1 MGPIV
6 EARPRGAVV
15 AGAANDVLVVVGSDD
30 IVTDVNDGYGNG
42 ANDGAVG
49 GRVRRR
55 SRRSHRRQQQQ
66 QQQQQDLWWTPTT
79 PATVPTA
86 VIDAT
91 VSSSND
97 ECPPPG
103 FSGYHPAIGCMFYY
117 WCQDGIVSSPTRY
130 ECARGLAFDASLG
143 VCNWEDAVVC
153 SRPGI
158 VIAASG
164 AVEEAGTASTDSAVV
179 AEEEEEAV
187 AEFHVV
193 VAPASSAAPTPA
205 ATSWWSAEPDP
216 EASSSSTAMASPA
229 FKRRDTS
236 PPRGKEV
243 IGYWRSGSPRGR
255 VVSADAV
262 DYAKLTRINYASYAV
277 HPSGKVVFVSNDAG
291 GTKVGGAIDADAE
304 FLLGPKIWE
313 DIGDGKAKNYCYT
326 DTYGNVHCNMRDYRR
341 GMLHL
346 AHESGVEV
354 YPSITLGEGTTL
366 MSMAMD
372 VFVTDAVALMI
383 DGGFDGIDLDL
394 ALSETDPES
403 SGSSPSRSTVLQAA
417 EVDALRGILVAL
429 RTKIVELMVRHNRGY
444 GLTMA
449 MPCAYHAT
457 PNIADALGL
466 VDEVNLMTFDFYS
479 PSRSELVVPNSP
491 LFSNPPDVDG
501 SVLGGLAE
509 SVDSCVSDWTS
520 AVMMGGTEGSTGAA
534 ITRDKINVGL
544 SFDGR
549 VYRGAQALYGPHDT
563 TMLPPAGGVEDDDAK
578 VPYYEVYR
586 QLLDGSLSRGWDDVT
601 KTMFGG
607 NARGDLITYEDKMSV
622 CWKTEYGIESGTNG
636 YFVW

>member
-1 MGPIV
+1 MGVVV
-6 EARPRGAVV
+6 EARLRGVAV
-15 AGAANDVLVVVGSDD
+15 AGAVDD
-30 IVTDVNDGYGNG
+30 IIADDNNGYGDG

-49 GRVRRR
+49 GGVRRR
-55 SRRSHRRQQQQ
+55 SRSRHRRQQQQ
-66 QQQQQDLWWTPTT
+66 QQQQQQQELWWTPTT

-86 VIDAT
+86 VVDAT

-103 FSGYHPAIGCMFYY
+103 YSGYHPAIGCKFYY

-130 ECARGLAFDASLG
+130 ECAHGLAFDVQLG
-143 VCNWEDAVVC
+143 TCNWEDAVVC
-153 SRPGI
+153 SRPEI
-158 VIAASG
+158 VLAA
-164 AVEEAGTASTDSAVV
+164 AAAAEEAGTASTDLAVV
-179 AEEEEEAV
+179 AEEAL

-193 VAPASSAAPTPA
+193 VASASAAPTPA
-205 ATSWWSAEPDP
+205 TSRWSAEPDP
-216 EASSSSTAMASPA
+216 AAASSSSTTVASPA
-229 FKRRDTS
+229 FKKRATS
-236 PPRGKEV
+236 PRGKEV
-243 IGYWRSGSPRGR
+243 IGYWRSGSLPGR
-255 VVSADAV
+255 VASADAV
-262 DYAKLTRINYASYAV
+262 DYAKLTRINYASYAI
-277 HPSGKVVFVSNDAG
+277 HPSGKVVFVSNNAD
-291 GTKVGGAIDADAE
+291 GTEGAIDAGTE

-313 DIGDGKAKNYCYT
+313 DIGDGKAKNYCHT
-326 DTYGNVHCNMRDYRR
+326 DTYSNVHCNMRDYRR

-417 EVDALRGILVAL
+417 EVDALKGILVAL
-429 RTKIVELMVRHNRGY
+429 RTKIVELMVRDNRGY

-479 PSRSELVVPNSP
+479 PWRSELVVPNSP

-520 AVMMGGTEGSTGAA
+520 AVMMGGTEGSMGAA
-534 ITRDKINVGL
+534 LARDKINVGL

-549 VYRGAQALYGPHDT
+549 VYRGAQALYGPHGT

-607 NARGDLITYEDKMSV
+607 NTRGELITYEDTMSV